1 MPPTL
6 QMCRQLGEINLASE
20 QTMTLQMCKQLG
32 ETSLTNFAS
41 VCVGAARL
49 RVSGCAG
56 SANVCEAV

>member
-32 ETSLTNFAS
+32 ETSLTN
-41 VCVGAARL
+41 L
-49 RVSGCAG
+49 VSGQTRRMTQVVDQVG
-56 SANVCEAV
+56 IG